1 MRPELQRG
9 LLAAATPLLILLGIV
24 ALLLRQGSDRLQAI
38 PALVIGSALLA
49 QTSWSWRR
57 RRRALLA
64 ELRTRHPEAKH
75 GGGGVALQLGEVFGA
90 KGGLLKPVHPLAPQQ
105 LGGHAGHQLGELRIV
120 VHRR

>member
-1 MRPELQRG
+1 MRPDLQRG

-38 PALVIGSALLA
+38 PALVIGCALLA

-64 ELRTRHPEAKH
+64 ELRDQSSSAVDP
-75 GGGGVALQLGEVFGA
+75 
-90 KGGLLKPVHPLAPQQ
+90 
-105 LGGHAGHQLGELRIV
+105 
-120 VHRR
+120 